1 MAKAAKNLV
10 RVKSPDKGCSSISVD
25 GVEYEGERG
34 FFAVAPHH
42 AAVLE
47 KRPFNFTRVALDAED
62 HEDDENEDV
71 LDFDRASK
79 AELIDFIRERG
90 EVADRKMSKE
100 QLADLAKS
108 LKDKAPVEGEE

>member
-1 MAKAAKNLV
+1 MAKAKNLV

-34 FFAVAPHH
+34 FFEVAPHH

-47 KRPFNFTRVALDAED
+47 KRPFNFARVTETAED
-62 HEDDENEDV
+62 REDDEAEGDQ
-71 LDFDRASK
+71 LDFARASK

-100 QLADLAKS
+100 QLVDLAES
-108 LKDKAPVEGEE
+108 LKDKAPEGEE

>member
-1 MAKAAKNLV
+1 VAKAPKNLV

-34 FFAVAPHH
+34 YFQVAAHH

-47 KRPFNFTRVALDAED
+47 KRPFNFARVAHDAED
-62 HEDDENEDV
+62 EADDDADAV
-71 LDFDRASK
+71 DFDRASK

-90 EVADRKMSKE
+90 ESADRKMSRE
-100 QLADLAKS
+100 QLVDLAKS
-108 LKDKAPVEGEE
+108 LKDKAPEEE